1 MCQAV
6 ICNFAPLL
14 FLTFSSQYG
23 IPMGRITLLVTA
35 NFGIQLLT
43 DLLSPRYVDKIGYRA
58 SLVIAHVM
66 CSLGLVGLAVLPELL
81 GGFSGLLLATALYAV
96 GGGLLEVLVSPVIES
111 CPIDNKSGAMSLLH
125 SFYCW
130 GSVATVLLSTLF
142 FSFFGIENWKI
153 LSCIFAV
160 PPLINAAFLTK
171 LPILSPAPQ
180 EKGGGGVYKKLL
192 SSGMFWIF
200 LVMMTSAGAAEMA
213 VQQWSSAFAETSLSV
228 DKTTG
233 DLLGMCGFSLTMAL
247 SRTLY
252 GKFSK
257 KIPLKGALTASSVM
271 CIACY
276 LMISLSDN
284 PIIGFLGCIVCGFSV
299 GIFWPGSFSLAA
311 SRMPVASTAMFALLS
326 LAGDIGCTVGPTLAG
341 FVSDVFGDDIQKGIL
356 FSICF
361 PIILL
366 LCLFIMRFM
375 TRKNKAKK
383 QIGE

>member
-1 MCQAV
+1 
-6 ICNFAPLL
+6 
-14 FLTFSSQYG
+14 
-23 IPMGRITLLVTA
+23 
-35 NFGIQLLT
+35 
-43 DLLSPRYVDKIGYRA
+43 
-58 SLVIAHVM
+58 
-66 CSLGLVGLAVLPELL
+66 
-81 GGFSGLLLATALYAV
+81 
-96 GGGLLEVLVSPVIES
+96 
-111 CPIDNKSGAMSLLH
+111 
-125 SFYCW
+125 
-130 GSVATVLLSTLF
+130 
-142 FSFFGIENWKI
+142 
-153 LSCIFAV
+153 
-160 PPLINAAFLTK
+160 
-171 LPILSPAPQ
+171 
-180 EKGGGGVYKKLL
+180 
-192 SSGMFWIF
+192 
-200 LVMMTSAGAAEMA
+200 MTSAGAAEMA

>member
-43 DLLSPRYVDKIGYRA
+43 DLISPRYVDKIGYRA

-130 GSVATVLLSTLF
+130 GSVATVLLSTFF

-276 LMISLSDN
+276 LMISLSDD

-341 FVSDVFGDDIQKGIL
+341 FVSDVFGEDIQKGIL

-366 LCLFIMRFM
+366 PRADGATCW
-375 TRKNKAKK
+375 
-383 QIGE
+383 

>member
-1 MCQAV
+1 
-6 ICNFAPLL
+6 
-14 FLTFSSQYG
+14 
-23 IPMGRITLLVTA
+23 
-35 NFGIQLLT
+35 
-43 DLLSPRYVDKIGYRA
+43 
-58 SLVIAHVM
+58 
-66 CSLGLVGLAVLPELL
+66 
-81 GGFSGLLLATALYAV
+81 
-96 GGGLLEVLVSPVIES
+96 
-111 CPIDNKSGAMSLLH
+111 MSLLH